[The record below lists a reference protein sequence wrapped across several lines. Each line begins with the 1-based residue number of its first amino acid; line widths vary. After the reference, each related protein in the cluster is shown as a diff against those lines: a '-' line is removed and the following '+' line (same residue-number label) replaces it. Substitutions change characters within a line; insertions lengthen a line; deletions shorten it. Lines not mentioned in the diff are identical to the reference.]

1 LTASGQELAQ
11 GAVGCTPSCATCAPV
26 ACPAIPIIACPAGNF
41 GVSVTDYD
49 FTWNGSYTETGAC
62 EPANASLGAVA
73 VSCADTQVAPAG
85 SYVARFCATPGT
97 LTAPDGGGAQVCTTT
112 GPQECVETRFDFPSA
127 QPVVIT
133 LPTD

>member
-1 LTASGQELAQ
+1 
-11 GAVGCTPSCATCAPV
+11 V
-26 ACPAIPIIACPAGNF
+26 GNF
-41 GVSVTDYD
+41 GVAVSDYS
-49 FTWNGSYTETGAC
+49 FTWNGSYTESG
-62 EPANASLGAVA
+62 
-73 VSCADTQVAPAG
+73 SCAASIGALALACADSKVAPAG

-112 GPQECVETRFDFPSA
+112 GPQECVEIRFDFPSA